1 MEKSLLF
8 VWEKIGAI
16 HVDRCQAVAEHFKN
30 ERSIVG
36 IEWSGR
42 SARHSLDST
51 PIVGLRKVTL
61 FPSGYPKSC
70 QRLQLAWK
78 LVRSCLSLG
87 RAEIFLSH
95 FENPAVWA
103 AALILRLFRRRV
115 FVMSSSKFDDVER
128 FRFRE
133 LAKVLALAPYNG
145 ALTSGA
151 RAKSYLR
158 FLGMPESKIEFG
170 YNTVSIERV
179 RRLSGSTPAPA
190 GVAFHARHFSIVAR
204 FVPKKNLSL
213 ALQAYRQ
220 YSDLVRRPRF
230 LHIVGSG
237 PLESQLRHEVA
248 ELGLTEFV
256 TFRGALQIEQV
267 CEMFAYTLA
276 LILPSVEEQ
285 FGNVVIEA
293 QATGLPVLIS
303 DVCGAWD
310 QMVQSG
316 VNGFVFEP
324 DNSIG
329 LAYFMSLLSE
339 DEELWNRMCSAAQ
352 EKARAG
358 DVGQF
363 VRGVQLLIGS
373 SSQSN

>member
-1 MEKSLLF
+1 
-8 VWEKIGAI
+8 
-16 HVDRCQAVAEHFKN
+16 
-30 ERSIVG
+30 
-36 IEWSGR
+36 
-42 SARHSLDST
+42 
-51 PIVGLRKVTL
+51 
-61 FPSGYPKSC
+61 
-70 QRLQLAWK
+70 
-78 LVRSCLSLG
+78 
-87 RAEIFLSH
+87 
-95 FENPAVWA
+95 
-103 AALILRLFRRRV
+103 
-115 FVMSSSKFDDVER
+115 
-128 FRFRE
+128 
-133 LAKVLALAPYNG
+133 
-145 ALTSGA
+145 
-151 RAKSYLR
+151 
-158 FLGMPESKIEFG
+158 
-170 YNTVSIERV
+170 
-179 RRLSGSTPAPA
+179 
-190 GVAFHARHFSIVAR
+190 
-204 FVPKKNLSL
+204 
-213 ALQAYRQ
+213 
-220 YSDLVRRPRF
+220 
-230 LHIVGSG
+230 
-237 PLESQLRHEVA
+237 
-248 ELGLTEFV
+248 
-256 TFRGALQIEQV
+256 
-267 CEMFAYTLA
+267 MFAYTLA